1 MSFIADTQ
9 TLDDLNLAGRYRP
22 DSVFN
27 LFNKVKTRGGEQLLF
42 KMFHHPMSDAG
53 QINARSA
60 LLKFFSGQALMF
72 PFTKEQVNDMDE
84 YIASHNG
91 SFISTFLN
99 ISTKKIAAV
108 AVRDEAYPA
117 LSKQIKATIALLKRL
132 AYYLEEINPGHEDHP
147 FLRSLADI
155 KNKMSDGNLKWIKM
169 LPHENNFSLFNI
181 IRLDHLL
188 RRIHA
193 TDMQN
198 ILSCIYELDVYIAVG
213 NVAIAKK
220 FSFAKALPDGNM
232 FDAENLRHP
241 SIEKA
246 VGNPVSMSNAA
257 NVLFLTGANMAG
269 KSTLMKSFG
278 IAVYLAHMGFPVA
291 SDKMTFSVKDGI
303 YSSINVPDDLSL
315 GYSHFY
321 AEVKRVKKVA
331 EEICRPLRLVIIFDE
346 LFKGTNVKDAYD
358 ATLAI
363 TEAFSNQAECLFIIS
378 THITEAGETLQQ
390 KGGPF
395 QFVYFPSIL
404 QNCKVPTYTYRL
416 QHGISNDRHGMMII
430 ENERILEL
438 IESGAD

>member
-42 KMFHHPMSDAG
+42 KMFHHPMSDAN

-60 LLKFFSGQALMF
+60 LLKFFSRQALVF
-72 PFTKEQVNDMDE
+72 PFSREQVNDIDE
-84 YIASHNG
+84 YIAIHNG

-99 ISTKKIAAV
+99 ITGKKIAAV
-108 AVRDEAYPA
+108 ALRDDAYPA
-117 LSKQIKATIALLKRL
+117 LSKQIKTTITLLKRFSH
-132 AYYLEEINPGHEDHP
+132 YLEQMNLGHEDHP
-147 FLRSLADI
+147 FLLMLEEI
-155 KNKMSDGNLKWIKM
+155 KSKMSTGNLKWIKS
-169 LPHENNFSLFNI
+169 LPDENDISLFNV

-188 RRIHA
+188 RHTHTA
-193 TDMQN
+193 DMQN
-198 ILSCIYELDVYIAVG
+198 ILTSIYELDVYIAVG
-213 NVAIAKK
+213 NVAITKK
-220 FSFAKALPDGNM
+220 FSFAKALPDGSII
-232 FDAENLRHP
+232 DAENLRHP

-291 SDKMTFSVKDGI
+291 ADKMTFSVKDGI

-321 AEVKRVKKVA
+321 AEVKRVRKVA

-363 TEAFSNQAECLFIIS
+363 TEAFSNQVECLFIIS
-378 THITEAGETLQQ
+378 THITEAGETLRQ

-404 QNCKVPTYTYRL
+404 ENCKVPTYTYRL

-438 IESGAD
+438 IESGAN